1 MSSLWRVAHRG
12 GVRSSMSASAGEVVI
27 ANSKR
32 KVEVFSAGCAF
43 CHEVI
48 DVVRREAGS
57 SSQIIVH
64 NMTDARS
71 LARAEQFG
79 IRSVPA
85 VVIDGKLASG
95 CTGKGVDIQALKNE
109 LAKTP

>member
-1 MSSLWRVAHRG
+1 RFPSPVLTSYRTSRTMSD
-12 GVRSSMSASAGEVVI
+12 SAFLRPRTAMD
-27 ANSKR
+27 SKR

-48 DVVRREAGS
+48 DVVRREASS

-71 LARAEQFG
+71 LARAEQF
-79 IRSVPA
+79 ISSF
-85 VVIDGKLASG
+85 DLAEVTRPVKRTFG
-95 CTGKGVDIQALKNE
+95 PEDCCR
-109 LAKTP
+109 AK